1 MKFTKIVFALFIFS
15 SLFLASCDKEED
27 LNFDLKFENIAVT
40 VPAMGGPFNE
50 YKTFASEVITTGIEA
65 ELNKYGAS
73 LNDIESANL
82 KDLTVNITAPSGR
95 NFDAVLFLESF
106 ASATGLSDTKIGF
119 TEGDLDG
126 KTSVTFTTNFS
137 DLAPFIKKESFGF
150 LVRGYIDEAIATP
163 TTLDID
169 FIVTVKAKVKK

>member
-1 MKFTKIVFALFIFS
+1 MKTPKIIFALFILSSFLFS
-15 SLFLASCDKEED
+15 SCDKEED
-27 LNFDLKFENIAVT
+27 VNFDLKFENIPVT

-65 ELNKYGAS
+65 ELNNYGAS
-73 LNDIESANL
+73 LNDIESASL
-82 KDLTVNITAPSGR
+82 KDLTLSITAPSGR
-95 NFDAVLFLESF
+95 NMDAVVFLESF
-106 ASATGLSDTKIGF
+106 VSATGLSDEKIAY

-137 DLAPFIKKESFGF
+137 DLAPYIKKESFGL
-150 LVRGYIDEAIATP
+150 LVRGYIDEAVPTS

-169 FIVTVKAKVKK
+169 LIVTVKAKVKK